1 MTLDISFPLEFIVHG
16 IPVSSQASRAT
27 SKTAWKHAI
36 RAASAAVLPEGH
48 FCSAGRMAVTLYY
61 FPGQPMQGDIDN
73 IVKPILDALSRHV
86 YLDDRQVE
94 RLVVQKFEPK
104 ETFNFSEPSDTL
116 SEAMNGAKPVLYI
129 RISNNPTEE
138 LI

>member
-1 MTLDISFPLEFIVHG
+1 MLEIAFPLEFIVHG
-16 IPVSSQASRAT
+16 VPISSQASRSA
-27 SKTAWKHAI
+27 SKVAWKTLI

-48 FCSAGRMAVTLYY
+48 FCSTGRMAVTLYF

-94 RLVVQKFEPK
+94 RLVVQKFDGKPV
-104 ETFNFSEPSDTL
+104 FDFSDPSRTL
-116 SEAMNGAKPVLYI
+116 SEATDGAKPVLYI
-129 RISNNPTEE
+129 RISDDPTEE